1 MHHTGTIQNSNTK
14 KIVENWLRKKSSS
27 FSNFSNNWKIKM
39 ENVNSTNTND
49 HEMEDIEFSSA
60 FSKDANKK
68 VSITLHPTIF
78 QPIERFEDN
87 GHEIP
92 EPKLTEK
99 EEFQRSVQLLEST
112 YRSVKKMKTSV
123 EGNDST
129 DAKEEK
135 ENEDK
140 DNEEDLSW
148 MDPRIHYRPMVGA
161 LQNSQM
167 ELHQLIYLI
176 DMIRGKSFLDET
188 YCIREDVAPKEDELQ
203 LLIQMKAQQ
212 LKQAGKI
219 LQNGAASIKKAIEK
233 ERHFVAD
240 LLSVSNT
247 IFRPSQYD
255 NFLFFRIDFTAVE
268 SMCTWSWL
276 NSQIASLRRTIG
288 H

>member
-1 MHHTGTIQNSNTK
+1 MNGVTQHQNLNTCIDKKHSRDHLLDHVPIGQYIDMHHAGTIQNSNTK
-14 KIVENWLRKKSSS
+14 KLVENWLVRKKSSS

-39 ENVNSTNTND
+39 ENVNCTNTND
-49 HEMEDIEFSSA
+49 HEMEDIESSSA
-60 FSKDANKK
+60 FSENANKK

-112 YRSVKKMKTSV
+112 YRSVKKMKNSV

-129 DAKEEK
+129 DADEEK
-135 ENEDK
+135 ENEDKDNNNK

-148 MDPRIHYRPMVGA
+148 MDPRIHYRPMVEA
-161 LQNSQM
+161 IRISQM

-219 LQNGAASIKKAIEK
+219 LQNGAASIKK
-233 ERHFVAD
+233 
-240 LLSVSNT
+240 SN
-247 IFRPSQYD
+247 
-255 NFLFFRIDFTAVE
+255 
-268 SMCTWSWL
+268 
-276 NSQIASLRRTIG
+276 
-288 H
+288 